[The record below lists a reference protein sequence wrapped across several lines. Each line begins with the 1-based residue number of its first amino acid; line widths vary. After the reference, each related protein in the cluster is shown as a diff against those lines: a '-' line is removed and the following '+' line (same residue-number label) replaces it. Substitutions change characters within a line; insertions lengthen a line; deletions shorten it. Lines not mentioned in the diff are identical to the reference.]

1 MTDTKRITTI
11 VKALAQLWKRNPE
24 KSFAQ
29 LFIDTVSIK
38 MNFHQLRSLD
48 DTNLFSAFEFAL
60 RDEKFK
66 LRKPVINKKFKF
78 TQKNVQRL
86 DYLNKFFLQKE
97 NEAYKQAA
105 ELEEYA
111 LSKLKVR
118 GTFVQDYEIEFH
130 IALYTESKYFDE
142 EELHERVDNTPFY
155 EDTWGIHYVN
165 KTTKNVKELKFR
177 EDWRKQNHNEFQHK
191 VHPLKNQQHCYLF
204 HHIYAHTLL
213 AWEDIIRIEE
223 ISIDVVLSVQNNTT
237 VNPDSKGN
245 PVKKWKKPDY
255 EIIHNDLPLK
265 RK

>member
-1 MTDTKRITTI
+1 MSERPRYWLMKTEPDVFSFDDLVNASGSTEPWNGVRNYQARNFMRDDFKRGDQ
-11 VKALAQLWKRNPE
+11 V
-24 KSFAQ
+24 
-29 LFIDTVSIK
+29 FIYHSR
-38 MNFHQLRSLD
+38 Q
-48 DTNLFSAFEFAL
+48 
-60 RDEKFK
+60 DEPGVVGTAAVV
-66 LRKPVINKKFKF
+66 R
-78 TQKNVQRL
+78 
-86 DYLNKFFLQKE
+86 
-97 NEAYKQAA
+97 EAYPDPT
-105 ELEEYA
+105 A
-111 LSKLKVR
+111 LDPK
-118 GTFVQDYEIEFH
+118 
-130 IALYTESKYFDE
+130 SKYFDE

-213 AWEDIIRIEE
+213 AWEDIIRIEK

-265 RK
+265 KK